1 MANKNM
7 FEQAIIDAKSIR
19 EAAFANA
26 KLALEEN
33 LTEGVKELLA
43 EKLKAL
49 EEEDESIEE
58 VADMEEGNYEEG
70 VEEVVAEEE
79 GEEVEAEEELED
91 EEAAEEDSEEI
102 EDEVE
107 DSEEGESEL
116 EDMSKED
123 LKDLIRDI
131 LAQEMG
137 EDDEDEADMEV
148 DLDAPAEDDIEEPAE
163 MDAEEDEEIDLEE
176 LLSELTEGDMEEGD
190 MEEGASNDDQG
201 NQEVAEGDMEEGDM
215 EEEVVSEGDPVS
227 GLTDAAAILTML
239 STAGAMGILYN
250 ADRITSA
257 VKKLFGQGKEK
268 EAAKV
273 AADAMKGNVQAEGD
287 MELEEALATIET
299 LQEDLNE
306 VNLLNAKLLY
316 LNKIFK
322 TSTLSESQKANT
334 ITAFDK
340 AETVKEVKLVFETIN
355 TNLSAASNKKAV
367 NEVKGMASKATGV
380 APAKPQVLNEGVSEA
395 VLRMQKLAGIIK

>member
-70 VEEVVAEEE
+70 AEEVVAEEE

-163 MDAEEDEEIDLEE
+163 VDAEEDEIDLEE

-215 EEEVVSEGDPVS
+215 EEDVVSEGDPVT
-227 GLTDAAAILTML
+227 GITNAAAIITML

-250 ADRITSA
+250 ADKITSA
-257 VKKLFGQGKEK
+257 VKKLFGQGKEE
-268 EAAKV
+268 EAAEL

-395 VLRMQKLAGIIK
+395 VLRMQKLAGITK